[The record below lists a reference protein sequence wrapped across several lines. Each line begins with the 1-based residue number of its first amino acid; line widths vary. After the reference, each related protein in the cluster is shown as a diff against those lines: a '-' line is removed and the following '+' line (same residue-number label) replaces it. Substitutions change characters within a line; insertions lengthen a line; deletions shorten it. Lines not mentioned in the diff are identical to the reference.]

1 MLVFAKWKTDTLN
14 YNKMEY
20 CKNEVKKYKLS
31 FLLLESTNMVTL
43 SNYKF
48 LNVFKALNMS
58 ITDWAVPLLGVCANK
73 IRCLSQYYFN
83 GEMWDP
89 PNS

>member
-1 MLVFAKWKTDTLN
+1 
-14 YNKMEY
+14 MEY

-48 LNVFKALNMS
+48 LNVFKALNMY
-58 ITDWAVPLLGVCANK
+58 ITDWAVPLLGICPNK
-73 IRCLSQYYFN
+73 IMLVCTDVYHSIILMGKYEIHQTLKIE
-83 GEMWDP
+83 G
-89 PNS
+89 